1 MGFGQ
6 SSLFREIFPRF
17 PVFGS
22 DRVPNSNL
30 CFTLLWFLKC
40 HFKQKSL
47 LCRLQCRTH
56 SHKKTVVSFLVV
68 LKMPFFNEN
77 IYYTACDSGGIQI
90 KKHCGFLSCGFENA
104 LFNRN
109 VYCTTYNAGRIH
121 IKKFAVSFPMVLKMP
136 SSIEIFIT

>member
-17 PVFGS
+17 PAFGS

-30 CFTLLWFLKC
+30 CFPLLWFLKC

-56 SHKKTVVSFLVV
+56 SHKKLWFPFLWFW
-68 LKMPFFNEN
+68 KCPFFNKN
-77 IYYTACDSGGIQI
+77 LYNTACDSGGIHI

-121 IKKFAVSFPMVLKMP
+121 IKSLQFPFLWFWKCP
-136 SSIEIFIT
+136 LQ